1 MRNTVDIKKDKK
13 IKVIGH
19 KNPDTDSICS
29 VLAYANLKNKL
40 DEGKYE
46 ACRAGEISAETQYVL
61 DRFGV
66 EAPKACFDV
75 SSKVEDLDVA
85 DVPGIAPEASMREA
99 WNAMR
104 DSGFTTQPLTD
115 TEGKLAG
122 VVTLNDL
129 AKNNMDALDAYVLS
143 REKTPV
149 QNIVDVLE
157 GEVVTGDKEKILTKG
172 KVLVGAGTPDAFENT
187 LFEGDIVMV
196 ANRVDAQVAA
206 LNMGVQVLIVCL
218 GAEFSKSV
226 AELGEAKGCI
236 IIKTKFD
243 TFAAARLIM
252 QAVPVKN
259 MMTPA
264 ENVRSFTPETPAA
277 DVKAAMEGT
286 RHIHFPVLDE
296 DGTYIGLISR
306 RNLDVQEREQLILVD
321 HQETTQCVDGLA
333 DAKITEVVDHH
344 KIGDIQTNDP
354 IFFRCEPVGCSATIV
369 TSLYEENGVEIEPT
383 IAGLLLSAL
392 LSDTLLFRSPTCTDR
407 DVATGKKLA
416 EIAGIDPEE
425 LAEHMFEAGENLEGK
440 SAEDICY
447 QDFKIFEHGGVRF
460 GVGQASFM
468 SSANMKKAEDMLLDY
483 LPDTLAKDGTS
494 MVFFMLTSV
503 KDQSSRMIYAGD
515 AAEKTLE
522 SGFDASAADDQEP
535 GILLP
540 GVVSRKK
547 QLIPNIL
554 RVLDK

>member
-1 MRNTVDIKKDKK
+1 MDIKKDKK

-29 VLAYANLKNKL
+29 VLAYTNLKNKL
-40 DEGKYE
+40 DDGHYE

-61 DRFGV
+61 DRFKV

-85 DVPGIAPEASMREA
+85 DVPGISATASMREA

-104 DSGFTTQPLTD
+104 DTGFTTQPVVEPD
-115 TEGKLAG
+115 GKLAG

-129 AKNNMDALDAYVLS
+129 AKGNMDALDAYVLS

-157 GEVVTGDKEKILTKG
+157 GEIVTGDDKAILTRG
-172 KVLVGAGTPDAFENT
+172 KVLVGAGTPEAFENT
-187 LFEGDIVMV
+187 LLEGDIVMV

-218 GAEFSKSV
+218 GAEVSKSV
-226 AELGEAKGCI
+226 AELGEAKNCV

-252 QAVPVKN
+252 QAVPVKD

-264 ENVRSFTPETPAA
+264 DEVKSFTPDTPAE
-277 DVKAAMEGT
+277 DVKSAMDGT

-296 DGTYIGLISR
+296 DGKYIGLISR
-306 RNLDVQEREQLILVD
+306 RNLEVKDCDKLILVD
-321 HQETTQCVDGLA
+321 HQETTQCVDGIA
-333 DAKITEVVDHH
+333 DAKILEVVDHH

-383 IAGLLLSAL
+383 VAGLLLSAL

-407 DVATGKKLA
+407 DVETGKKLA
-416 EIAGIDPEE
+416 EIAGVDPEE

-447 QDFKIFEHGGVRF
+447 QDFKIFEHGDVRF

-468 SSANMKKAEDMLLDY
+468 SSANMKKAEDMLLGY

-503 KDQSSRMIYAGD
+503 KDQSSRMIYAGAD
-515 AAEKTLE
+515 AEKTLE
-522 SGFDASAADDQEP
+522 AGFDASASDDQEP

-554 RVLDK
+554 NVLDK